1 VAAFFVKDFG
11 YYLFT
16 AIGLYLLLAIL
27 PQALFPAVEWVKAAV
42 WGIPFTHYM
51 LDSKIWRVRGNK
63 ELATALRL

>member
-1 VAAFFVKDFG
+1 MKKC
-11 YYLFT
+11 
-16 AIGLYLLLAIL
+16 LLLAIL